1 MVEPI
6 DKLRRSIDA
15 IDEQILKLLNQRA
28 DLAVAIGK
36 EKSKRKAPFH
46 VPEREREIYE
56 RLERLN
62 EGPFPPES
70 LRSVFREI
78 LSATLS
84 LEEPLTVAYLGP
96 RATFTHQACLEQF
109 GLSARHLPFHSIQEV
124 FEEVERDR
132 VQYGIIPIE
141 NSIEGVVNHTL
152 DMFVDSNLLIC
163 GEVSLEISHNLLA
176 QIEDVAAVT
185 KLYSHPHAIAQCRTW
200 LENHMPAVPI
210 YEVSSTAK
218 AAELV
223 LDEPAA
229 AAIASEAAAHI
240 YGLKVLQKRIED
252 HLHNVTRFLI
262 IGKVPAKPSGDDKT
276 SILFSIKDRVG
287 ALYAMLEPFASYG
300 INMTKIESRPIRT
313 QAWEYVFFVD
323 LEGHIEDDPVREA
336 LDQLAERC
344 LFFKVL
350 GSYARSVT

>member
-109 GLSARHLPFHSIQEV
+109 GLSARHLPFNSIQEV

-163 GEVSLEISHNLLA
+163 GEVSLEISHHLLA
-176 QIEDVAAVT
+176 QVEDVATIT
-185 KLYSHPHAIAQCRTW
+185 KLYSHPHAIAQCRGW
-200 LENHMPAVPI
+200 LENHMPAIPV

-252 HLHNVTRFLI
+252 HLHNATRFLI

-300 INMTKIESRPIRT
+300 INMTKIESRPMRT

-323 LEGHIEDDPVREA
+323 LEGHIEDDSVREA

>member
-1 MVEPI
+1 MEPI

-36 EKSKRKAPFH
+36 EKSKLKAPFH

-176 QIEDVAAVT
+176 QVEDVAAVT

-200 LENHMPAVPI
+200 LENHMPAIPV

-252 HLHNVTRFLI
+252 QLHNVTRFLI

>member
-1 MVEPI
+1 MEPI

-176 QIEDVAAVT
+176 QVEDVAAVT
-185 KLYSHPHAIAQCRTW
+185 KLYSHPHAIAQCRGW
-200 LENHMPAVPI
+200 LENHMPAVPV

-223 LDEPAA
+223 LDEPTA
-229 AAIASEAAAHI
+229 AAIASEAASHI

-300 INMTKIESRPIRT
+300 INMTKIESRPMRT